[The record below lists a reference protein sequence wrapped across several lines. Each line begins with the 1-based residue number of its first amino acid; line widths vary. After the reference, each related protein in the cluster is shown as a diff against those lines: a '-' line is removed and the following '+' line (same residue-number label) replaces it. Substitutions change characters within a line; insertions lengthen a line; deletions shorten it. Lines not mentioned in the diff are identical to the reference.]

1 MTVLCARYYRIVNFL
16 INIPFYL
23 VEFILIHCQI
33 NTCNNIAS
41 VIESSVENVLED
53 LECGEAG
60 ENLYFLASEGNASSV
75 FYFFIFYF
83 CFDWILT

>member
-53 LECGEAG
+53 LECGEG
-60 ENLYFLASEGNASSV
+60 GRGK
-75 FYFFIFYF
+75 FIFS
-83 CFDWILT
+83 CQ